1 MMTPPAMISLLNRTQ
16 LRPRLGILTMA
27 CLLSACSLKQAQPSL
42 QISEVKLRSMSAED
56 FTRISDYLQPEK
68 TAADRLTLRSQADA
82 LTGHY
87 FILICSQS
95 LDQLPTGTQLL
106 AKFRLPNKSDL
117 LQFKRAL
124 DPIPRPR
131 SREIYVGITGSD
143 WQNNPV
149 APTAWEFTLQ
159 APDGTPLCRYQSFLW
174 SANASRY

>member
-1 MMTPPAMISLLNRTQ
+1 MTPSAIMSLLDRTQ
-16 LRPRLGILTMA
+16 LRPRLSMLTMA

-42 QISEVKLRSMSAED
+42 QIFEVKLRAMSAED
-56 FTRISDYLQPEK
+56 FTRISDYFQPGK
-68 TAADRLTLRSQADA
+68 TTADRLTLRSQADA

-95 LDQLPTGTQLL
+95 LSQLPAGTQLL

-143 WQNNPV
+143 WQHDQA
-149 APTAWEFTLQ
+149 APTAWEFTLI
-159 APDGTPLCRYQSFLW
+159 APDGTLLSRYQSFLW
-174 SANASRY
+174 SANASRF